1 MDYLTV
7 MSFKSTT
14 PFILRV
20 RSEIEIRRGW
30 KQGSGAFC
38 GDKAVMMDDEG
49 EGSVVTL
56 MESVV
61 TVAAV
66 VESAEFKRVEDEI
79 GLHEEMEGDVE
90 ENVEDV
96 EKDEED
102 GNSEDY
108 QLGGYLKVLNDSSLV
123 KTKRTVLGKR

>member
-1 MDYLTV
+1 
-7 MSFKSTT
+7 
-14 PFILRV
+14 
-20 RSEIEIRRGW
+20 
-30 KQGSGAFC
+30 
-38 GDKAVMMDDEG
+38 MDDEG

-79 GLHEEMEGDVE
+79 GLHEEVEGDVE

-96 EKDEED
+96 EKDDED

>member
-1 MDYLTV
+1 
-7 MSFKSTT
+7 
-14 PFILRV
+14 
-20 RSEIEIRRGW
+20 
-30 KQGSGAFC
+30 
-38 GDKAVMMDDEG
+38 MMDDEG

-79 GLHEEMEGDVE
+79 GLHEEVEGDVE

-96 EKDEED
+96 EKDDED

-108 QLGGYLKVLNDSSLV
+108 QLGGYLKVLNDSSLA
-123 KTKRTVLGKR
+123 KTKRTLLGKR